1 MRSCNTHASCY
12 KSKVKGEAKKSAV
25 LQFILYG
32 PLTDIF
38 PFIECGWLRSEG
50 CCKLKLFYIEVH
62 KGLRLWIV
70 QHNKREQGDNNVV
83 KFYLSIYN
91 VI

>member
-1 MRSCNTHASCY
+1 MLPVTSRRL
-12 KSKVKGEAKKSAV
+12 EERLKKSAV

-38 PFIECGWLRSEG
+38 PFIECGWLRSED
-50 CCKLKLFYIEVH
+50 CCKLKLCYIEMR
-62 KGLRLWIV
+62 KDLRLWTV
-70 QHNKREQGDNNVV
+70 QHNIREQGDNSVV
-83 KFYLSIYN
+83 TFYLSIYN